1 MTISTIHSSNSR
13 STHTPPKAFASDINM
28 NDKLEGFGIR
38 NETLEEEVDFGFGKY
53 KGMEAAALIGE
64 EMMMTMSTNW
74 ER

>member
-1 MTISTIHSSNSR
+1 
-13 STHTPPKAFASDINM
+13 M